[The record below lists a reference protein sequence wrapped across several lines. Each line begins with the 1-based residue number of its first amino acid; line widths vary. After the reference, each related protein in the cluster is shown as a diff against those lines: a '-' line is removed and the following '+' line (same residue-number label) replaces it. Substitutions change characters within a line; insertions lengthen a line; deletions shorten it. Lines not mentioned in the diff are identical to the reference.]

1 MPLVTSAFDTAFA
14 AVVGVEGAY
23 SSDPSDPG
31 NWTGGVV
38 GSGKLRG
45 TKYGISAAAYPTLDI
60 ASLTLDAAK
69 ALYRANYWNPISG
82 DELPGPIAFT
92 VFDCAVNQGL
102 TAAKI
107 ILQQALD
114 VEADSVI
121 GPETIAAAT
130 RQDNNPQP
138 TVLEIGARRALRY
151 AQTSGLATFGL
162 GWMRRVFT
170 ITSQA
175 LAA

>member
-1 MPLVTSAFDTAFA
+1 MTIIADTFGAAFA
-14 AVVGVEGAY
+14 AVVGIEGSLSTA
-23 SSDPSDPG
+23 PSDPG
-31 NWTGGVV
+31 NWTGGVI
-38 GSGKLRG
+38 GRGTLHG
-45 TKYGISAAAYPTLDI
+45 TKYGISAASYPTLDI

-69 ALYRANYWNPISG
+69 ALYRENYWNPISG

-102 TAAKI
+102 PTAKI

-114 VEADSVI
+114 VTADGYI
-121 GPETIAAAT
+121 GPETVEAAA

-151 AQTSGLATFGL
+151 AETSGLATFGL

-170 ITSQA
+170 ITTDA